1 MIEKIISDRK
11 EDYSFYVKCDCGK
24 EILHFFYYKESAD
37 CPEVI
42 AINCFSV
49 NNNLSD
55 IPQVRLSSKTLRQL
69 SNELKLAYGTQT
81 HEAFIES
88 FDSIIHIQKD
98 QNNFFT
104 ISKIKNKLNL
114 STIWDISLR
123 EYNVELLI
131 EKLDKLY
138 DFILITREKIKEEY
152 VRQLNEKNEKPF
164 SMSDKI
170 KNVTYYFNK

>member
-1 MIEKIISDRK
+1 MVEKVINDRK

-24 EILHFFYYKESAD
+24 EILHFFYYKESRD

-42 AINCFSV
+42 AINCFST
-49 NNNLSD
+49 NNSLSD

-69 SNELKLAYGTQT
+69 SNELKLAYGSQIYET
-81 HEAFIES
+81 FIES
-88 FDSIIHIQKD
+88 FDSIIHIVKD
-98 QNNFFT
+98 ENNFFT

-123 EYNVELLI
+123 DYNIESLM
-131 EKLDKLY
+131 EKLDELY
-138 DFILITREKIKEEY
+138 DFVLKTREEIKEEY

-164 SMSDKI
+164 GMSDRPKPI
-170 KNVTYYFNK
+170 TYHF